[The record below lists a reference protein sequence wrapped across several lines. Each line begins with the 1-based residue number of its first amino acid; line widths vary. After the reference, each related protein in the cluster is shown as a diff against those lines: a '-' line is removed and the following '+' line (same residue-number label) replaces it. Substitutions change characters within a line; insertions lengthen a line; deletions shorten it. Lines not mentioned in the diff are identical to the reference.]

1 MEMKVDLNLNLTAN
15 FLSSLFALV
24 SFHLYI
30 TLHHII
36 LWTLDRC

>member
-1 MEMKVDLNLNLTAN
+1 MKVDLNLDLTSD
-15 FLSSLFALV
+15 FLPSLFALV

-36 LWTLDRC
+36 SWTLDRC

>member
-1 MEMKVDLNLNLTAN
+1 MKVKFDLNLDLTQ
-15 FLSSLFALV
+15 LSSLFALV

-36 LWTLDRC
+36 SWTLDHC